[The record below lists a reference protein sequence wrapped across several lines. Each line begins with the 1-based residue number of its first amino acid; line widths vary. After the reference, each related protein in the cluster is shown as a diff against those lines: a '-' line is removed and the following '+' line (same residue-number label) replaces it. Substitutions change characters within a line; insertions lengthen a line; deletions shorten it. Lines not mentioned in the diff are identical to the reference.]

1 MPMTVAE
8 AIAKWGYPKGSA
20 KRLEQVCRTA
30 PKRFVRKGQVTIP
43 EGCDP
48 LYLPDGRY
56 KRTGAVYAQL
66 LNACVRRQEA
76 VPESLRLKPQEMDV
90 YLQALEGAG
99 LIQLC
104 DQKRSTTLRYLPT
117 PAGEEHNSGIN
128 RTKRLLEAIK
138 PILPSIQL
146 SVAKEA

>member
-1 MPMTVAE
+1 MTVAE

-76 VPESLRLKPQEMDV
+76 VPESLRLTAAETEE
-90 YLQALEGAG
+90 YLRQLEKAG
-99 LIQLC
+99 LIRLF
-104 DQKRSTTLRYLPT
+104 DPKRNTTLRYLPT